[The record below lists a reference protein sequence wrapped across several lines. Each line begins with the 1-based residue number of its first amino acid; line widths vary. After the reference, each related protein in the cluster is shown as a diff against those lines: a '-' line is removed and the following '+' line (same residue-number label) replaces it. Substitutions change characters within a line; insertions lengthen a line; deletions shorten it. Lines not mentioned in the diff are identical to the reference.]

1 LPFCSRVESV
11 TRPPIRI
18 AELAERLGGRPV
30 EGDPDFPIRGVGS
43 LEEGG
48 PADLGFLRSASFAG
62 ALEQTRIGALIA
74 PPDLEVGGRPVIR
87 SSTPDLDFARAAA
100 LIVPTPRPQP
110 GVHSSAF
117 VDPSA
122 KLDSEASIGAQV
134 SVGARAEIG
143 PRTVLHANVTVC
155 DDVRVGADCVFH
167 PGVVVRER
175 CAIGDRV
182 ILQPGVAIGG
192 DGFGYEFNEHGEHE
206 KVPQLG
212 NVVLEDDVEIGA
224 NSTVDRAR
232 LGTTRIER
240 GVKIDNL
247 VQVGHNCVIG
257 AHSAIVAQSGLGGST
272 QVGSRVFIMAQA
284 GSAGQLSIGD
294 GCFVAGRAGVTKDLP
309 PGSRVWGFPAV
320 PEQRWHRSTVLVR
333 RLPELLGR
341 LRALERHLGLRP
353 EGRRPRDE

>member
-1 LPFCSRVESV
+1 MSGG
-11 TRPPIRI
+11 PIRI
-18 AELAERLGGRPV
+18 AELAERLGGRPL
-30 EGDPDFPIRGVGS
+30 EGDPDFPIQGVGS

-48 PADLGFLRSASFAG
+48 PSDLGFLRSANLAG

-74 PPDLEVGGRPVIR
+74 PPDVEVGGRPVIR
-87 SSTPDLDFARAAA
+87 SAMPNLDFARAVA
-100 LIVPTPRPQP
+100 LIVPTSRPEP
-110 GVHSSAF
+110 GVHPSAF
-117 VDPSA
+117 VDPTA
-122 KLDSEASIGAQV
+122 KVDSSASIGAQV
-134 SVGARAEIG
+134 SVGARAEVG
-143 PRTVLHANVTVC
+143 PRTVLHPNVTLC
-155 DDVRVGADCVFH
+155 DDVRVGADCLFH

-182 ILQPGVAIGG
+182 ILQPGVSIGG
-192 DGFGYEFNEHGEHE
+192 DGFGYEFDERGEHE

-272 QVGSRVFIMAQA
+272 RVGKRVFMMAQS
-284 GSAGQLSIGD
+284 GSAGQLTIGE
-294 GCFVAGRAGVTKDLP
+294 GSFVAGRAGVTKDVP
-309 PGSRVWGFPAV
+309 PDTVVAGNPAK
-320 PEQRWHRSTVLVR
+320 VLR
-333 RLPELLGR
+333 KR
-341 LRALERHLGLRP
+341 
-353 EGRRPRDE
+353 

>member
-1 LPFCSRVESV
+1 V
-11 TRPPIRI
+11 TRGPIRI

-30 EGDPDFPIRGVGS
+30 EGDPDFPIQGVGS

-48 PADLGFLRSASFAG
+48 PADLGFLRSASFSG
-62 ALEQTRIGALIA
+62 ALEETRIGALIA
-74 PPDLEVGGRPVIR
+74 PPDVEVGGRPVIR
-87 SSTPDLDFARAAA
+87 SSMPDLDFARATA
-100 LIVPTPRPQP
+100 LIAPMPRPQP
-110 GVHSSAF
+110 GIHPSAF
-117 VDPSA
+117 VDPTA
-122 KLDSEASIGAQV
+122 KVDPEASIGVQV
-134 SVGARAEIG
+134 SVGARTEIG
-143 PRTVLHANVTVC
+143 PRTVLHPNVTVC
-155 DDVRVGADCVFH
+155 DDVRVGADCLFH

-182 ILQPGVAIGG
+182 ILQPGVSIGG
-192 DGFGYEFNEHGEHE
+192 DGFGYEFNERGEHE

-257 AHSAIVAQSGLGGST
+257 AHSAIVAQAGLGGST
-272 QVGSRVFIMAQA
+272 LVGSRVFIMAQA
-284 GSAGQLSIGD
+284 GSAGHLTIGD

-309 PGSRVWGFPAV
+309 PGSRVWGFPSV
-320 PEQRWHRSTVLVR
+320 PEHRWHRSTVLVR

-353 EGRRPRDE
+353 EGRRPRDK

>member
-1 LPFCSRVESV
+1 MPSCSRVEFVSG
-11 TRPPIRI
+11 RPIRI

-30 EGDPDFPIRGVGS
+30 EGDPDFPIQGVGS

-48 PADLGFLRSASFAG
+48 ASDLGFLRSAKLAG
-62 ALEQTRIGALIA
+62 ALEETRIGALIA
-74 PPDLEVGGRPVIR
+74 PPEVEVGGRPVIR
-87 SSTPDLDFARAAA
+87 SSTPNLDFARAAA
-100 LIVPTPRPQP
+100 LIVPAPRPEP
-110 GVHSSAF
+110 GVHPRAF
-117 VDPSA
+117 VDPTA
-122 KLDSEASIGAQV
+122 KLDPEASIGAQV

-143 PRTVLHANVTVC
+143 PRTVLHPNVTVC
-155 DDVRVGADCVFH
+155 DDVRVGADCLFH

-182 ILQPGVAIGG
+182 ILQPGVSIGG
-192 DGFGYEFNEHGEHE
+192 DGFGYEFNERGEHE

-224 NSTVDRAR
+224 NSAVDRAR

-240 GVKIDNL
+240 GVKIDIL

-257 AHSAIVAQSGLGGST
+257 AHSAVVAQTGLGGST
-272 QVGSRVFIMAQA
+272 LVGSRVFMMAQA
-284 GSAGQLSIGD
+284 GSAGQLTIGD

-320 PEQRWHRSTVLVR
+320 PEHRWHRSSALVR
-333 RLPELLGR
+333 RLPELLRR
-341 LRALERHLGLRP
+341 LRALERHLGLSPKGRP
-353 EGRRPRDE
+353 PRDA

>member
-1 LPFCSRVESV
+1 V

-18 AELAERLGGRPV
+18 AELAERLGGRPL
-30 EGDPDFPIRGVGS
+30 EGDPDFPIRGIGS

-155 DDVRVGADCVFH
+155 DDVRVGADCVLH

-175 CAIGDRV
+175 CVIGDRV

-192 DGFGYEFNEHGEHE
+192 DGFGYAFNERGEHE

-212 NVVLEDDVEIGA
+212 NVVIEDDVEIGA

-232 LGTTRIER
+232 LGATRIGR

-247 VQVGHNCVIG
+247 VQVAHNCVIG
-257 AHSAIVAQSGLGGST
+257 AHSAIVAQSGLGGRT
-272 QVGSRVFIMAQA
+272 LVGSRVFMMAQS

-294 GCFVAGRAGVTKDLP
+294 GCFVAGRAGITKDVP
-309 PGSRVWGFPAV
+309 PGSRVWGFPAM
-320 PEQRWHRSTVLVR
+320 PEKRWHRSTVLVR
-333 RLPELLGR
+333 RLPELFRR
-341 LRALERHLGLRP
+341 LRALERHLGLDSER
-353 EGRRPRDE
+353 RRPRDE